1 MKQASKILYI
11 IGNIFNALG
20 FIAILVS
27 TILICLAKDN
37 ITNETLEQMN
47 MTLEDYKAYLDVLMV
62 VFIFILVIWF
72 VVLIAA
78 VIARKKADKS
88 NGVAPHVVML
98 VLGLLGQSLFYIIGS
113 ILGLIGTNN
122 N

>member
-37 ITNETLEQMN
+37 ITSETLEQMN

-88 NGVAPHVVML
+88 NGVLPHVVML